1 MPIKK
6 KGGMGRI
13 GQCPLRNLVARA
25 LPIGQWALNGH
36 LSFTTLSIFCN
47 FELKSKGFSVPVKK
61 CLNFL
66 LIFDLIFFVFD
77 FFFESKVNNFSHQI
91 YFVS

>member
-1 MPIKK
+1 MGKIFGHGQTRAMPIKK
-6 KGGMGRI
+6 KGGMGRV

-25 LPIGQWALNGH
+25 LPMGQWALNGH

-77 FFFESKVNNFSHQI
+77 FFSKVK
-91 YFVS
+91 

>member
-6 KGGMGRI
+6 KGGMGRV
-13 GQCPLRNLVARA
+13 GQCPLRNLVAWA

-47 FELKSKGFSVPVKK
+47 FELKSKGFSAVDCSNKHDSYDTKV
-61 CLNFL
+61 
-66 LIFDLIFFVFD
+66 LIDV
-77 FFFESKVNNFSHQI
+77 
-91 YFVS
+91 